1 MVKKL
6 RSLIALIKDKIYF
19 IMLHLGF
26 INTFE
31 LNILIKDRITHIQK
45 FIAIRIFVKEN
56 YMNIV

>member
-19 IMLHLGF
+19 IMLRLCF

-31 LNILIKDRITHIQK
+31 LNILIRERIAHIQK
-45 FIAIRIFVKEN
+45 FIAIRIFAKEN
-56 YMNIV
+56 NMKIV

>member
-19 IMLHLGF
+19 IMLRLGF